1 MQTIDL
7 YTQHY
12 LGELQIILQEKSNNQ
27 ILFKV
32 ILLDYHFNEILNLI
46 PNGNYHPE
54 SLINNFYKCTG
65 YYDDEWECKR
75 KQEFLDQLNAININN
90 ISSDFVDAYNAIKQI
105 CLSAINNNNNN
116 KLYIELL

>member
-1 MQTIDL
+1 MQIIDL
-7 YTQHY
+7 YTQNY
-12 LGELQIILQEKSNNQ
+12 LGELQIVLQEKSNNQ

-46 PNGNYHPE
+46 PNGSYHPE
-54 SLINNFYKCTG
+54 SVIDNFYKCTG
-65 YYDDEWECKR
+65 YYDNEWECKR
-75 KQEFLDQLNAININN
+75 KQEFLDQLNAINASN

-105 CLSAINNNNNN
+105 CLSTINNNN